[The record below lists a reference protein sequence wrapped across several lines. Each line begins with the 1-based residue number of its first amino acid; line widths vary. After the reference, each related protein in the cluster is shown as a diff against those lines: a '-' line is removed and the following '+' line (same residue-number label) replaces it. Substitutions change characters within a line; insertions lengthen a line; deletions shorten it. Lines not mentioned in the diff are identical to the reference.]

1 MMFKVHIGYT
11 PKGRDRWKRFATFEA
26 AQRLCSEVFT
36 VTGHVLTIIEEKP
49 HA

>member
-36 VTGHVLTIIEEKP
+36 KTGVVLAIIEG
-49 HA
+49 